1 MNKNNLEKLVVQI
14 DEIINKH
21 DIIMKISQDELS
33 QILYEMYMAGV
44 NMTGEYQGCW
54 VRFKDIENIINK
66 HFENKSKEA
75 AVGNEENES

>member
-1 MNKNNLEKLVVQI
+1 MSKISLEKVGVQI
-14 DEIINKH
+14 DEYIKKH

-33 QILYEMYMAGV
+33 QILYEIYMAGV
-44 NMTGEYQGCW
+44 NMSGEYQGCW

-75 AVGNEENES
+75 AEENDT